1 MCEVASIAIA
11 DLCMRA
17 KGVLSLKHSTRR
29 AGYHVIAIASKKHHT
44 WLTGT
49 LGAHSCVDYNDP
61 QFIEQLAADPSTKQL
76 AHVLDCA
83 GKEAT
88 AACFDILKQC
98 SGKSGKVASVSPMQ
112 SDEMKLKPKEELGLV
127 MHFMDTF
134 IPERKQFVDFMA
146 GLSMH
151 LQSGK
156 LVLNRVQKFKGLE
169 AGKDALQLVADGNV
183 SGEKIVVHVTA

>member
-1 MCEVASIAIA
+1 MLSQTSAYT
-11 DLCMRA
+11 R
-17 KGVLSLKHSTRR
+17 KVLSQQSARL

-44 WLTGT
+44 WLTGS
-49 LGAHSCVDYNDP
+49 LGADSCVDYNDP

-76 AHVLDCA
+76 AHVFDCA
-83 GKEAT
+83 GKNAT
-88 AACFDILKQC
+88 SACFDILKQC
-98 SGKSGKVASVSPMQ
+98 SGKSGKVASVLHKQ

-127 MHFMDTF
+127 THLTDTF
-134 IPERKQFVDFMA
+134 VPERKPYVDAMA

-156 LVLNRVQKFKGLE
+156 LVLNRVRKFEGLE
-169 AGKDALQLVADGNV
+169 AGKDALQFVADGKV